1 MFSGK
6 AANNNFIVFGLTRS
20 GFEPTIEH
28 ANHYN
33 TDVIVDIRDTDDLL
47 AKNKI
52 NIINGKLNLFLFE
65 MANITHNFIYY
76 SPLKTTRFGITQ
88 LVFRIIR
95 HILNTILG
103 LNNIYIPYTEKIPD
117 TC

>member
-1 MFSGK
+1 MLSLNPQS
-6 AANNNFIVFGLTRS
+6 ATQS
-20 GFEPTIEH
+20 GFEPTILH

-33 TDVIVDIRDTDDLL
+33 TDVVVDVRDTEDLL

-52 NIINGKLNLFLFE
+52 NIRVVNGKLNLFLFE
-65 MANITHNFIYY
+65 VANITHNLTYY

-95 HILNTILG
+95 HILNKILG
-103 LNNIYIPYTEKIPD
+103 SDFIGH
-117 TC
+117 